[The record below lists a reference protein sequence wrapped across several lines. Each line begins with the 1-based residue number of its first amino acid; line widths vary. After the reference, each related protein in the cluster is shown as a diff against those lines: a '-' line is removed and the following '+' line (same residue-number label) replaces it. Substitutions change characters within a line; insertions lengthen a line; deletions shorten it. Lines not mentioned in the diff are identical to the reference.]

1 MPNEKFPISEQFKAL
16 GDPIR
21 LDIVTMLAGKELC
34 VCDIIAAF
42 QVSQPTISHHLKVL
56 KNADLV
62 LDQKEGKWIYYRLHD
77 EALASLSRFFEPLKS
92 GCGAVRLRTCEEERV
107 DGR

>member
-1 MPNEKFPISEQFKAL
+1 MPNEKFPVAEQFKAL

-21 LDIVTMLAGKELC
+21 LDIVKMLAGKELC

-56 KNADLV
+56 RQANLV
-62 LDQKEGKWIYYRLHD
+62 LDKKEGKWIYYRLHD
-77 EALASLSRFFEPLKS
+77 EALTALALFLEPLRA
-92 GCGAVRLRTCEEERV
+92 GGAVRVRTCEEESAN
-107 DGR
+107 GR